1 MTQFKL
7 PVTLL
12 SQCPV
17 AVFLL
22 FLLLCL
28 HNPGEGDQLFLVVQS
43 SKKFNDAQEEKAV

>member
-1 MTQFKL
+1 MIQFKL
-7 PVTLL
+7 PATLL
-12 SQCPV
+12 SQRHV

-43 SKKFNDAQEEKAV
+43 SKKFNEAQEEKTV